1 MSDPSEHPST
11 NWTRG
16 LWRPR
21 EVIEAGRNE
30 TIERAKKEGNCH
42 SKEGRLLRA
51 NEVVGQT
58 KKEGDYRTGGR
69 GVRGE
74 NWTSA
79 NQDAESVK
87 RTKGLGGVLLARERD
102 KVLNERRGK
111 EVSCGEADGTN
122 DRSSSNQNA
131 TRRSGG
137 GGARWGTR

>member
-30 TIERAKKEGNCH
+30 SIERAKKEGNCR

-102 KVLNERRGK
+102 KVSNERRG
-111 EVSCGEADGTN
+111 VVW
-122 DRSSSNQNA
+122 
-131 TRRSGG
+131 RSGRDERSVVVQSERNEKIG
-137 GGARWGTR
+137 RGWCSLGDPISF